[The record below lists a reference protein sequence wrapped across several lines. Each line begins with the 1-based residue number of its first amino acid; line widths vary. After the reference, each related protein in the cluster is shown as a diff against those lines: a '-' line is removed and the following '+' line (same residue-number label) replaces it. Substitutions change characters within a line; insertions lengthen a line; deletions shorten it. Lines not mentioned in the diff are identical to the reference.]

1 MNLSTPFPS
10 GSESIKDLERSP
22 SHVNLYLRQA
32 TALTDPRSRP
42 PPYSHSPPPRERL
55 SVSRII
61 SETNLSVMSDSEADN
76 EDPKLTSGRRP
87 LFSPP
92 RQYSSFLPPAMLLQN
107 PVIRSTEI
115 SLMEN
120 APFIATCLLWYL
132 SSSIT
137 SNIGKELLN
146 VFDYPLTLS
155 WIQFLFVSVG
165 CLVTGLVQC
174 YILRIPETGIKWPTV
189 EAIKTTAPLTMFLI
203 SGHAFSS
210 MAISRVPVS
219 FAHTIKALSPL
230 FTIGIY
236 KFIFKVNYASKV
248 YVALIPLT
256 LGVMLVCTNKL
267 TFHWLGFCCALIST
281 LIFVVQNIVSKTIFT
296 KQMVKKSSKR
306 MDKFN
311 LLFYSSITSFLVM
324 GPIWWFADG
333 LAMVG
338 FGSSNSPFIPPLAA
352 FQVAAVPLSNSSAF
366 TTAMATH
373 PASTLAASI
382 ARTSESSLL
391 QDPRIQAPAAR
402 IVHLFL
408 VNGVTHFAQAAF
420 SFTVL
425 SQVSSP
431 VTFSIASLFKRIIVI
446 VASIV
451 YFGEAKGV
459 GSLQGIGLVL
469 TFLGLW
475 MYDRAKMEVNGSGE
489 HTAEEVSFLDSNAKR
504 PRRESPV

>member
-1 MNLSTPFPS
+1 MNVGSPLPS
-10 GSESIKDLERSP
+10 ASDSVNGLECSP
-22 SHVNLYLRQA
+22 SHVNLHLRGV
-32 TALTDPRSRP
+32 TASSETRNRP

-55 SVSRII
+55 SVPRIV

-76 EDPKLTSGRRP
+76 EDSRLAWARRP
-87 LFSPP
+87 LFSLQ
-92 RQYSSFLPPAMLLQN
+92 RQHSSILPPVMLSQN
-107 PVIRSTEI
+107 PILRSTEL

-155 WIQFLFVSVG
+155 WIQFLFVSAG

-174 YILRIPETGIKWPTV
+174 YILRIPNTGIRWPTA

-236 KFIFKVNYASKV
+236 KFIFKVNYASRV

-281 LIFVVQNIVSKTIFT
+281 LIFVVQNIVSKTIFN
-296 KQMVKKSSKR
+296 KQMGKKSSKR

-338 FGSSNSPFIPPLAA
+338 FGSSNAPFIPPLAP
-352 FQVAAVPLSNSSAF
+352 FHAAAGPSNSSAF

-373 PASTLAASI
+373 PALTMAATSTAQTNAS
-382 ARTSESSLL
+382 ALL
-391 QDPRIQAPAAR
+391 QDPRIKAPVER

-459 GSLQGIGLVL
+459 GPLQGVGLVL

-475 MYDRAKMEVNGSGE
+475 MYDRAKMEVK
-489 HTAEEVSFLDSNAKR
+489 DS
-504 PRRESPV
+504 V